1 MRAPDGER
9 DSPGSDERLLGAEVV
24 TRRHLTSF
32 TEIVNDQAHWPVRP
46 WLIVL
51 QALIGKDVNRLFL
64 R

>member
-46 WLIVL
+46 
-51 QALIGKDVNRLFL
+51 
-64 R
+64 